1 MSEPLQVPHGPSVAE
16 GGAPPP
22 AADPLASSEVKPV
35 PRRRP
40 SAARAVAARTALSET
55 PYSAM
60 VEIADRCNEACVH
73 CYQVQGQK
81 GELETEEW
89 KRIFQELADLGVLF
103 LTISGGEPTLRKDFL
118 ELVAHARHLRFAVKI
133 YSNALNITEAL
144 ATELGRLAVQEVQI
158 SLYSHRAEA
167 HDAVTRVP
175 GSFAKVVLATGY
187 LRSAG
192 VRVVLKSP
200 LMRANAGEFAEYMD
214 FVKSLGAACQLDPKL
229 NPREDGDFSPTELA
243 ISKATFL
250 AARRDPRLAPPRRTG
265 TASLETRPCGACV
278 GNVHLEPNGEMR
290 PCTQWGIPTGH
301 ALKNGLEHSWRND
314 PAATTIRSL
323 RWRDLPA
330 CSVCDLRDHCVRCF
344 AEAER
349 YTGNALAAYSRACE
363 SARWK
368 YESECGVEPEI
379 DSLDGV
385 CDAVPIG
392 PFRSAGEHRFFVE
405 HSTAEPAEMQPQLD
419 RSWLPQVAKA
429 QAPSHMNP
437 DQLVQI
443 RRRPSRTLT
452 APMREPSDP

>member
-1 MSEPLQVPHGPSVAE
+1 MAH
-16 GGAPPP
+16 
-22 AADPLASSEVKPV
+22 
-35 PRRRP
+35 
-40 SAARAVAARTALSET
+40 TALSET

-81 GELETEEW
+81 GELDTAEW

-118 ELVAHARHLRFAVKI
+118 ELVTHARRLRFAVKI

-175 GSFAKVVLATGY
+175 GSFEKVRLATGH

-200 LMRANAGEFAEYMD
+200 LMQANGDDFAEYMD

-229 NPREDGDFSPTELA
+229 NPREDGDFAPTELA
-243 ISKATFL
+243 ISKQTFL
-250 AARRDPRLAPPRRTG
+250 AARRDPRLAPPQKSIPT
-265 TASLETRPCGACV
+265 SLDTRPCGACV
-278 GNVHLEPNGEMR
+278 GNLHLEPNGELR
-290 PCTQWGIPTGH
+290 PCTQWSIPTGH
-301 ALKNGLEHSWRND
+301 ALRGGLEDSWRSN
-314 PAATTIRSL
+314 PVATTIRSL

-330 CSVCDLRDHCVRCF
+330 CSVCDLRKHCTRCF

-349 YTGNALAAYSRACE
+349 YTGNALGAYSRACQ

-368 YESECGVEPEI
+368 YESECGVAPEI
-379 DSLDGV
+379 DSLTGV
-385 CDAVPIG
+385 CDALPIG
-392 PFRSAGEHRFFVE
+392 PFRSAGEHRFLVE
-405 HSTAEPAEMQPQLD
+405 QSSAEFRETQPKLD
-419 RSWLPQVAKA
+419 RSWLPEVAKHEA
-429 QAPSHMNP
+429 SSHMNP
-437 DQLVQI
+437 DRLVQI
-443 RRRPSRTLT
+443 RTRRGVALT
-452 APMREPSDP
+452 EATREPSDP